1 MIKLIDLLNE
11 IKTPQYQIYCD
22 MDGVLADFEQGFKD
36 LSGQSPDE
44 FKQKNSNN
52 KFWNLIDN
60 EGLKFWTSLK
70 WMPGGKQLWD
80 HIQQYK
86 PDILSAPSYKQS
98 SKEGKRKWVDDNISP
113 SQSVIFKP
121 AKEKHEYAGENK
133 ILIDDKPETIDSWNA
148 AGGIGILYKNTPD
161 TLKQLKK
168 LGL

>member
-11 IKTPQYQIYCD
+11 IKTPQYHIYCD
-22 MDGVLADFEQGFKD
+22 MDGVLADFEKGFKN
-36 LSGQSPDE
+36 LSGEYPDE

-52 KFWNLIDN
+52 KFWNLIDDK
-60 EGLKFWTSLK
+60 GLEFWTSLE
-70 WMPGGKQLWD
+70 WMPGGKQLWN
-80 HIQQYK
+80 HIEKYN

-98 SKEGKRKWVDDNISP
+98 SKEGKRKWIDNNISP
-113 SQSVIFKP
+113 SQTVIFKP

-133 ILIDDKPETIDSWNA
+133 ILIDDRKDTIDRWNN
-148 AGGIGILYKNTPD
+148 AGGIGILHTNTPD